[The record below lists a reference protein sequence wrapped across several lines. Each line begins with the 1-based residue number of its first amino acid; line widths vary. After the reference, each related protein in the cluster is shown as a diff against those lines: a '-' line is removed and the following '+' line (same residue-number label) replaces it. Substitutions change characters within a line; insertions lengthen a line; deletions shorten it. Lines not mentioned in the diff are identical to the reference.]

1 MSTTI
6 KLEARW
12 TAHLLLQNST
22 IWIQVFVT
30 QWTSGLESRRGSCTK
45 KSTTSKGHIE
55 RADFRSTIGNT
66 SKKHK
71 ANQRFFIVSNR
82 LYIGERGANSQN
94 LHHANCEWRC
104 RRSVS
109 ERSWTCTSTPS
120 WWRILQR
127 FILGTTVWRNV
138 ATLID
143 GIQGAPTVTQTWIGN
158 RMFRACCT
166 CSRSDQHRQVHQL
179 KKRCTREAGSDSSPE
194 RVQPFAVRVRG
205 VAT

>member
-30 QWTSGLESRRGSCTK
+30 QWKSGLESRRGNCTK

-71 ANQRFFIVSNR
+71 ANQRFFIVSDR
-82 LYIGERGANSQN
+82 LYIDERGANSQN
-94 LHHANCEWRC
+94 LHHANCASGVVDVQSQKGAGRAHL
-104 RRSVS
+104 RQVGGGFSGG
-109 ERSWTCTSTPS
+109 
-120 WWRILQR
+120 

-143 GIQGAPTVTQTWIGN
+143 GIQGSTDSNANMDRQSNVP
-158 RMFRACCT
+158 RML
-166 CSRSDQHRQVHQL
+166 HL
-179 KKRCTREAGSDSSPE
+179 
-194 RVQPFAVRVRG
+194 
-205 VAT
+205 